1 MVPVLEHRTL
11 TESSMPVENTNVA
24 LAGAAFHHEQICT
37 GRVAPMRPFLIPAPA
52 TGIRSH
58 LQSGCDGLP
67 QAAVCLH
74 IQPMAS
80 IISMYVTLM
89 AR

>member
-24 LAGAAFHHEQICT
+24 LAGAAFHHQQICT

-52 TGIRSH
+52 TGN
-58 LQSGCDGLP
+58 
-67 QAAVCLH
+67 
-74 IQPMAS
+74 
-80 IISMYVTLM
+80 
-89 AR
+89 